1 MKRIIAGFLF
11 AVAVSA
17 ILSAQSLSLSVLPA
31 LEIPL
36 GASADL
42 YSGGGGAVVS
52 AVHGPEAGSGL
63 RLPASLGVRALQS
76 LADAPLVLA
85 SLSAGVGYQLGAG
98 PRLAFIAD
106 LQGGAYFG
114 TYGGTRGFGPL
125 VAAEVGL
132 AFALSPAFRLGLG
145 ASGSLFLSGSQPLY
159 SGLGIHLL
167 SSFTPGAARTSQPK
181 LQIIDPRFEPVFPV
195 FFKWYDSNPAGTVVI
210 VNKENREIRNVKA
223 SIFVKEFM
231 DAPKVFAEIPVLAK
245 GEAKEVPVQAL
256 FTDSVLGITEST
268 KVAAEIE
275 VSYELGN
282 GTLKAMRVETL
293 RVLDRNAMNWAD
305 DRRAASFVTAKDPVI
320 LALAKDVAGA
330 VREAGGAG
338 SDLDLRI
345 AMGIYQALGLYGMKY
360 VIDPA
365 SSYVDF
371 SKNESAVDF
380 LQFPRQT
387 LQYKSGDCDDLTILY
402 AALLESVGVETAFIT
417 VPGHILAAVAL
428 PMTPEEAERT
438 FSRLD
443 RYIVD
448 KGKTYIPVETT
459 IFARGFNAAWAEGA
473 RQWRLGGTEARL
485 IPVRDAWKTYEA
497 VGLREDAPSL
507 SYPAAR
513 AVVASYRGELDR
525 FVSDE
530 LVPQVARLQ
539 EEIKR
544 SGASSRN
551 LNRLGVLYARYGKY
565 AEAEVEFQKVVK
577 RNEEYVPTLVNM
589 ANIALIR
596 GDAKAAAAILRPC
609 APERTEQQGSAC
621 GHRPGA
627 QRTWRQR
634 GGAEISGEPA
644 VGRPRSGC
652 FPCTPGVGVR
662 GGSGV
667 RRGLRARELER

>member
-1 MKRIIAGFLF
+1 
-11 AVAVSA
+11 
-17 ILSAQSLSLSVLPA
+17 
-31 LEIPL
+31 
-36 GASADL
+36 
-42 YSGGGGAVVS
+42 
-52 AVHGPEAGSGL
+52 
-63 RLPASLGVRALQS
+63 VRALQS
-76 LADAPLVLA
+76 LADDPLVLA

-114 TYGGTRGFGPL
+114 TYGSARGFGPL
-125 VAAEVGL
+125 VAADVGL

-159 SGLGIHLL
+159 SGLGIHLS

-223 SIFVKEFM
+223 SIFVREFM

-256 FTDSVLGITEST
+256 LTDSVLGVTEST

-293 RVLDRNAMNWAD
+293 RVLDRNAMSWAD
-305 DRRAASFVTAKDPVI
+305 DQRAASFVTAKDPVI

-365 SSYVDF
+365 SSYADF
-371 SKNESAVDF
+371 SKDEASVDF
-380 LQFPRQT
+380 LQFPRQS
-387 LQYKSGDCDDLTILY
+387 LQYRSGDCDDLTILY
-402 AALLESVGVETAFIT
+402 AALLESVGLETAFIT

-428 PMTPEEAERT
+428 PMTPDEAERT

-448 KGKTYIPVETT
+448 KGKVYIPVETT
-459 IFARGFNAAWAEGA
+459 IFSRGFNAAWAEGA
-473 RQWRLGGTEARL
+473 RQWRLAGTEARL
-485 IPVRDAWKTYEA
+485 IPVREAWKTYEA
-497 VGLREDAPSL
+497 VGLREEAPNL
-507 SYPAAR
+507 AYPAAR
-513 AVVASYRGELDR
+513 AVVASYKGELDR

-565 AEAEVEFQKVVK
+565 PEAEAEFQKVTR
-577 RNEEYVPTLVNM
+577 RNEEYVPTLVNL

-596 GDAKAAAAILRPC
+596 GDAKAAAAFYDRALRKEPNNKVALAGVVRVRSELGDSAAAQNHLAKLQAVDPVAAASL
-609 APERTEQQGSAC
+609 APLASGSA
-621 GHRPGA
+621 
-627 QRTWRQR
+627 
-634 GGAEISGEPA
+634 E
-644 VGRPRSGC
+644 GRASAGDS
-652 FPCTPGVGVR
+652 VR
-662 GGSGV
+662 VSWSD
-667 RRGLRARELER
+667 E